1 MAQKNIIRKFLTFEI
16 SLLCL
21 LFQKTVAEAGRHKML
36 LLCFI
41 LLKFMQQTLAA
52 HKQCLHL
59 AKQYFNKT
67 RFRN

>member
-16 SLLCL
+16 SLLCW
-21 LFQKTVAEAGRHKML
+21 LFQKTVAVAERHKML

-41 LLKFMQQTLAA
+41 LLDFMPQTLAT
-52 HKQCLHL
+52 HKRCLHL